1 MRVARRAPPPPAVA
15 ARAARPGAAETG
27 ASAATP
33 ALALAAVCVLAA
45 AIRFAT
51 LDVQS
56 FWLDETFTVALV
68 RRPLGDMLS
77 VLPHAEDT
85 PPLYFILAWL
95 WTQVFGSGEVGLRA
109 LSALIGTATVPVAY
123 MAGRELVSRRAGLV
137 TAMLVAVHPWLVW
150 YSQEARSYA
159 LLVLLTATGL
169 VFFSRAL
176 DGRRRSRNLAL
187 WAVVS
192 TLALATHYFAA
203 FVVLGEAVWLFA
215 AAPAGRGRRLAP
227 VVAIGAF
234 GAAGVALL
242 PLVLE
247 QRSAG
252 TEAFGRGAATMV
264 ERAQDLIKKLLNGEL
279 GGAFNGQAAVAGVLA
294 LSAVWFLLARGTERE
309 RRAALVAGSLALCVA
324 LPIPLAAVG
333 LDYFLPRYAIPG
345 AIPALLFA
353 GAGFGAARAG
363 RVGLGVAAVLTVIWL
378 ATDVRVALDR
388 ALQRDD
394 WRGAVAAL
402 GPPREARAVV
412 VSRDYET
419 APLTTYLRGA
429 TPLPPAG
436 ADVREVDVIQLARGG
451 SPPPLRPR
459 GFIAVAVRRT
469 TSYELVRFRASVAT
483 RVAPA
488 TLAPLGTD
496 PGLVLQVP

>member
-294 LSAVWFLLARGTERE
+294 LSAVWFLWRGTERE

-333 LDYFLPRYAIPG
+333 LLLPPPLRHPRRNPG
-345 AIPALLFA
+345 APVR
-353 GAGFGAARAG
+353 GSRVRRGTCGSGRAG
-363 RVGLGVAAVLTVIWL
+363 RGGGAHRHL
-378 ATDVRVALDR
+378 AGHRR
-388 ALQRDD
+388 P
-394 WRGAVAAL
+394 RGARSGLAARRL
-402 GPPREARAVV
+402 AGGSGRAGPPAGGFAVV